1 MSTTSTLRE
10 RFRSGESTP
19 AAEVERAIGA
29 LRHAA
34 SRGHAT
40 IRDGCF
46 ERAMREAEAA
56 TLRWKAGCPLGPFDG
71 APTAVKDECDV
82 EGLPTRAGTVYR
94 SALPVAR
101 DATAVARLRA
111 AGAVVLGKT
120 VQHELGLGATG
131 ISPHETRTPRN
142 PHDPS
147 RVPGGSSSGS
157 AVAVAMGAIPF
168 AVASDG
174 GGSVRIPAAL
184 CGVWG
189 LKPTWGRVPNTGDDN
204 LNGTVGHLG
213 PIARSVEDVAEFL
226 AITAGHDGRCPV
238 SEGSPDPDPAA
249 WRRAL
254 TRGVRGLK
262 IAVDDSEWADADPT
276 VAFLCDEALRALE
289 REGATR
295 VKVKV
300 PTARHAGGIGFV
312 TMVAEAALGHA
323 EEWER
328 HRDVMSADVR
338 LALSLGRLMS
348 SREYLHMQ
356 ALRQRLRREM
366 AEALTGAELYA
377 TPTTAVAA
385 PPLRPAAEVC
395 GESDQAS
402 TNALVR
408 FTFLGNLTGLPAGTA
423 PVGRQGGHAPV
434 GFQLTGRPWDEATV
448 LAAMAAMERSGAAR
462 VEQPAVFY
470 P

>member
-1 MSTTSTLRE
+1 MRG
-10 RFRSGESTP
+10 RG
-19 AAEVERAIGA
+19 
-29 LRHAA
+29 RHPPLEG
-34 SRGHAT
+34 R
-40 IRDGCF
+40 
-46 ERAMREAEAA
+46 
-56 TLRWKAGCPLGPFDG
+56 LPLGPFTAPHRREGRVRRRGPPHPRGHRVPQRPACRARRHRRRPPARRRG
-71 APTAVKDECDV
+71 APWCSARPCSTSSASAPR
-82 EGLPTRAGTVYR
+82 GSLRTRPR
-94 SALPVAR
+94 P
-101 DATAVARLRA
+101 
-111 AGAVVLGKT
+111 
-120 VQHELGLGATG
+120 
-131 ISPHETRTPRN
+131 PRN

-204 LNGTVGHLG
+204 LNGTVGHLA
-213 PIARSVEDVAEFL
+213 PSRAPSKTSRSSSRSRRARREVHGERRLPRPRPGRVA
-226 AITAGHDGRCPV
+226 TC
-238 SEGSPDPDPAA
+238 
-249 WRRAL
+249 AL
-254 TRGVRGLK
+254 TRGVKGLR

-323 EEWER
+323 DEWER
-328 HRDVMSADVR
+328 HRDMMSADVR

-348 SREYLHMQ
+348 SKEYLHMQ

-402 TNALVR
+402 INALVR

-448 LAAMAAMERSGAAR
+448 LAAMAAIERSGAAR